1 MDKSEI
7 KGFDAAS
14 LSARSAALLDKQIT
28 AAVWKPAACAMIE
41 AHGIGRRF
49 GMRTGNA
56 RHADWFQLVFLS
68 ATLFGFE
75 HVIEA

>member
-1 MDKSEI
+1 
-7 KGFDAAS
+7 
-14 LSARSAALLDKQIT
+14 
-28 AAVWKPAACAMIE
+28 MIE

>member
-28 AAVWKPAACAMIE
+28 AAV
-41 AHGIGRRF
+41 
-49 GMRTGNA
+49 
-56 RHADWFQLVFLS
+56 
-68 ATLFGFE
+68 
-75 HVIEA
+75 